1 MYEEVKK
8 FKDMTRMAFAKSR
21 LKVFSKD
28 QAYGLVEKA
37 WTKYL
42 EDLVKGGDY
51 LGRRKQANPTE
62 HRG

>member
-42 EDLVKGGDY
+42 EDILKGGE
-51 LGRRKQANPTE
+51 RSAQKRS
-62 HRG
+62 